1 MEYYSVL
8 TYILDTSFPS
18 NIVALRADGSDSGCI
33 PFKWRVLSLMV
44 FSLSCLMEGWNHL
57 EVSLV
62 LSTSLITP
70 KVGHSPSMYRLIW
83 KESRHWED
91 PVQEKE
97 DKVWLVQLTDGRRGK
112 PFSSPLLSYL
122 CVSSSWVLRTHFGIC
137 LSVFFCFFSPFIP
150 ILFYICEDFLKG
162 SDSQQGHLLI
172 HYIYL
177 QFSFLHMPL

>member
-97 DKVWLVQLTDGRRGK
+97 DKV
-112 PFSSPLLSYL
+112 
-122 CVSSSWVLRTHFGIC
+122 
-137 LSVFFCFFSPFIP
+137 
-150 ILFYICEDFLKG
+150 
-162 SDSQQGHLLI
+162 
-172 HYIYL
+172 
-177 QFSFLHMPL
+177 